1 MATVQDCIDGLHV
14 TYPAVQDDQAL
25 LYFRQIHHEIVSQG
39 QLELDQETV
48 SLTAGTR
55 EYALSTSDK
64 ITSVRAAYYKKSA
77 ADIVKLTAVSTDW
90 MDRNVDVW
98 RTVTDTGDPNK
109 FYIEATDAGNGDVR
123 LGLDP
128 IPDTTTSGGL
138 PAVLLYGSTY
148 QALVA
153 TDQIPAMIPSI
164 RVYIEGMKKLW
175 AADRDTGNLSVWDEL
190 YRRELHA
197 ALAYIGG
204 TIEDLHSPRIVP
216 AWMRSAKVE

>member
-1 MATVQDCIDGLHV
+1 MK
-14 TYPAVQDDQAL
+14 
-25 LYFRQIHHEIVSQG
+25 
-39 QLELDQETV
+39 
-48 SLTAGTR
+48 
-55 EYALSTSDK
+55 LSP
-64 ITSVRAAYYKKSA
+64 
-77 ADIVKLTAVSTDW
+77 VSTDW

-109 FYIEATDAGNGDVR
+109 FYVEATDAGSGDAR

-153 TDQIPAMIPSI
+153 TDQIPAIIPSI

-175 AADRDTGNLSVWDEL
+175 ASDRDTGNLSVWDEL
-190 YRRELHA
+190 DRRELHA
-197 ALAYIGG
+197 ALAFISG
-204 TIEDLHSPRIVP
+204 TIEDLTSPRVVP
-216 AWMRSAKVE
+216 AWMRSAKLK